1 MEDTTRST
9 REVVHDIV
17 MAKSVEER
25 ILLCAQMYEEAK
37 EFARIG
43 MPEGLSPAEQEAFI
57 FKRIHGMS
65 PSELVALPK

>member
-9 REVVHDIV
+9 RNVVRDIV

-25 ILLCAQMYEEAK
+25 MLLCAQLYDEAK

-43 MPEGLSPAEQEAFI
+43 MPEGLSRAEQEAFI
-57 FKRIHGMS
+57 FKRIHGMT
-65 PSELVALPK
+65 PAELVAKLQ